1 MIEGKNFRSSP
12 LVAQGH
18 HQTSLPRSH
27 FLDVT
32 EERCVKS
39 KKWLRGRLSPDL
51 SYVKIK
57 IIGYLYVSKNA
68 RVLN

>member
-1 MIEGKNFRSSP
+1 MIESKNFRNSP

-18 HQTSLPRSH
+18 HLTNLPRSR

-32 EERCVKS
+32 EERCVTS
-39 KKWLRGRLSPDL
+39 KKRLRGRLSADL
-51 SYVKIK
+51 SYAK
-57 IIGYLYVSKNA
+57 IIGYNLYVSKNA

>member
-1 MIEGKNFRSSP
+1 MIEGKNFRNSP

-39 KKWLRGRLSPDL
+39 KKRLQGGLSPDL
-51 SYVKIK
+51 SYAK

>member
-1 MIEGKNFRSSP
+1 MIDSKNFRNSP

-18 HQTSLPRSH
+18 YLTSLPPSR

-32 EERCVKS
+32 GECCVKS
-39 KKWLRGRLSPDL
+39 KKSADL
-51 SYVKIK
+51 SYAK